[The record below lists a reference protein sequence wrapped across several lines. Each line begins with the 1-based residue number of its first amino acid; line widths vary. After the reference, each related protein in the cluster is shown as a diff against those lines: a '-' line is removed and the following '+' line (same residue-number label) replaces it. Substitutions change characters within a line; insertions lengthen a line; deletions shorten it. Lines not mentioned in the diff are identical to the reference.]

1 MTEKNFDVIVV
12 GGGPSG
18 AAAAVCAAREGM
30 KVLLIEQTYCLGGMW
45 TSGFVNPIFDF
56 ENKKGFMKELV
67 DELKSKGQWG
77 GFWEASFTY
86 EYMKEMLERK
96 CLEAGVTLLYDTHY
110 EGAVMEGNRI
120 VGVRFKN
127 IEGDSECYA
136 KVIIDASGDA
146 LVAADAGAVCR
157 VGDKDGKCQSV
168 TLMYIVSGIP
178 EKYKDGK
185 MIYDEL
191 CVAYKNAN
199 EGKEPPFEV
208 PYLIPAP
215 GSGFGVVQLTHMNAK
230 PLSAA
235 DRTAAVI
242 EGRRQ
247 MLETFEMLKHHNPDF
262 EGLHLVQSAPLL
274 GIRESRRIEGEYCVN
289 TEDIMNGSH
298 FPDAVARVT
307 FNVDIHGNDQEQVC
321 CDVTEYEVPYR
332 SLIPKGI
339 EGLLVA
345 GKTISGTHTAM
356 ASYRVTGNCC
366 AMGENAGRA
375 AAYAV
380 KNGVGVREVP
390 NDTFIV

>member
-1 MTEKNFDVIVV
+1 MANKNYDVIVV

-18 AAAAVCAAREGM
+18 TAAAVAAGRAGM
-30 KVLLIEQTYCLGGMW
+30 KTLLIEQTYCLGGMW
-45 TSGFVNPIFDF
+45 TSGFVNPIFDY
-56 ENKKGFMKELV
+56 ENKQGFMKELI
-67 DELKSKGQWG
+67 DELKSKNQWG
-77 GFWEASFTY
+77 GFWDSSFTY

-96 CLEAGVTLLYDTHY
+96 CLEAGVELLYDTHY
-110 EGAVMEGNRI
+110 EGVLMEENRVCGI
-120 VGVRFKN
+120 RFKN
-127 IEGDSECYA
+127 IEGESECRA
-136 KVIIDASGDA
+136 RVVIDASGDA

-178 EKYKDGK
+178 EKYRDGA
-185 MIYDEL
+185 MIYEEL
-191 CVAYKNAN
+191 KTAYEKSNT
-199 EGKEPPFEV
+199 GLEPPFEV
-208 PYLIPAP
+208 PYLIPVP

-235 DRTAAVI
+235 DRTAAVV

-247 MLETFEMLKHHNPDF
+247 MLETFEMLKNHNPDF
-262 EGLHLVQSAPLL
+262 CGLSLVQSAPLL
-274 GIRESRRIEGEYCVN
+274 GIRESRRIEGEYCVDTN
-289 TEDIMNGSH
+289 DIMNGSH
-298 FPDAVARVT
+298 FPDAVAKVT
-307 FNVDIHGNDQEQVC
+307 FNVDIHGNEQEQVC
-321 CDVTEYEVPYR
+321 CNVTEYEIPYR

-375 AAYAV
+375 AAYAI
-380 KNGVGVREVP
+380 KNGTSVRAVP
-390 NDTFIV
+390 NETFIV